1 MTVTDRTKY
10 ALRALCR
17 LLSTNLKSNVFFA
30 RSNSNTQ
37 SFQYNV
43 KFVVLRYPVTEKKKE
58 KNTGK
63 GAHFSIRSIYENI
76 NFTMQTLELRN
87 HREKS
92 KQTFLFVT

>member
-17 LLSTNLKSNVFFA
+17 LLSTNLKSHVFFA
-30 RSNSNTQ
+30 RINSNTQ

-43 KFVVLRYPVTEKKKE
+43 KFVVLRYPVTEKKE
-58 KNTGK
+58 KKTGK
-63 GAHFSIRSIYENI
+63 GAHFLIRSIYENI